1 MPLGIGLLGSHLKSK
16 VVNIDVELFK
26 YPHDLAYNLESR
38 EPSILGFANYSWN
51 FELSYEI
58 ARRVKKQYPKTVI
71 VFGGPNYGL
80 TTKEVDS
87 FWDEYELIDFY
98 IVLEGEKAFTRLVER
113 LQATNFD
120 LQVCKAE
127 PELLMNCHYLHGGK
141 VVRTIAERLSE
152 LDSTPSPYIEGLM
165 DKFFDNKLIPLTHTT
180 RGCPFT
186 CTFCTEGSKY
196 YQKVAQRTKLED
208 ELRYIA
214 ERRGVIPD
222 LALSDAN
229 FGMFL
234 QDKAKAQV
242 IKKIKDEFGWP
253 KRLVVSTGKNQK
265 ERILEVASI
274 LEGSLSVAASLQST
288 NTDILENIKRSNI
301 SLETLRAVVD
311 GAKTAD
317 SPTYTEIILNLP
329 GDTVQKHKKSIEDVI
344 NLGLGVVRMYQLILL
359 PQTELNTPETRDL
372 YKMKSKFRINP
383 RSFGTYE
390 LFGESFVV
398 TEMEE
403 IVVETDT
410 MSFEDYLSCRKLN
423 LSVEIVHN
431 TGFFYELAAL
441 FRQLGYSWFSLIE
454 TFNSIHSEGAIDEIS
469 ELYLN
474 YEKENLSGLFDTQ
487 EAVRIEM
494 QSNIKKYL
502 EDLDGTNEIAKAK
515 AQAVKN
521 HFSAIHKLVFLIA
534 RELLLDQS
542 CTDIPLLSAYLD
554 DLERYSLAKKADFL
568 NIRDVQVEGLRFDF
582 MSFEQ
587 DGFDEVR
594 LELESEKSV
603 LLRHDSEQVQLIKSY
618 TSQYDGNTID
628 GIGRILMR
636 SNPRKLLRKIVSHSN
651 SVETK
656 PADFEGVRVNAYG
669 GFTVE

>member
-141 VVRTIAERLSE
+141 VVRTPIAERLSE

-344 NLGLGVVRMYQLILL
+344 NLGLGVVRMYQ
-359 PQTELNTPETRDL
+359 
-372 YKMKSKFRINP
+372 F
-383 RSFGTYE
+383 
-390 LFGESFVV
+390 
-398 TEMEE
+398 
-403 IVVETDT
+403 
-410 MSFEDYLSCRKLN
+410 
-423 LSVEIVHN
+423 
-431 TGFFYELAAL
+431 
-441 FRQLGYSWFSLIE
+441 
-454 TFNSIHSEGAIDEIS
+454 
-469 ELYLN
+469 
-474 YEKENLSGLFDTQ
+474 
-487 EAVRIEM
+487 
-494 QSNIKKYL
+494 IK
-502 EDLDGTNEIAKAK
+502 
-515 AQAVKN
+515 
-521 HFSAIHKLVFLIA
+521 
-534 RELLLDQS
+534 
-542 CTDIPLLSAYLD
+542 
-554 DLERYSLAKKADFL
+554 
-568 NIRDVQVEGLRFDF
+568 
-582 MSFEQ
+582 
-587 DGFDEVR
+587 
-594 LELESEKSV
+594 
-603 LLRHDSEQVQLIKSY
+603 
-618 TSQYDGNTID
+618 
-628 GIGRILMR
+628 
-636 SNPRKLLRKIVSHSN
+636 
-651 SVETK
+651 
-656 PADFEGVRVNAYG
+656 
-669 GFTVE
+669 

>member
-1 MPLGIGLLGSHLKSK
+1 
-16 VVNIDVELFK
+16 
-26 YPHDLAYNLESR
+26 
-38 EPSILGFANYSWN
+38 
-51 FELSYEI
+51 
-58 ARRVKKQYPKTVI
+58 
-71 VFGGPNYGL
+71 
-80 TTKEVDS
+80 
-87 FWDEYELIDFY
+87 
-98 IVLEGEKAFTRLVER
+98 
-113 LQATNFD
+113 
-120 LQVCKAE
+120 
-127 PELLMNCHYLHGGK
+127 
-141 VVRTIAERLSE
+141 
-152 LDSTPSPYIEGLM
+152 
-165 DKFFDNKLIPLTHTT
+165 
-180 RGCPFT
+180 
-186 CTFCTEGSKY
+186 
-196 YQKVAQRTKLED
+196 
-208 ELRYIA
+208 
-214 ERRGVIPD
+214 
-222 LALSDAN
+222 
-229 FGMFL
+229 
-234 QDKAKAQV
+234 
-242 IKKIKDEFGWP
+242 
-253 KRLVVSTGKNQK
+253 
-265 ERILEVASI
+265 
-274 LEGSLSVAASLQST
+274 
-288 NTDILENIKRSNI
+288 
-301 SLETLRAVVD
+301 VD